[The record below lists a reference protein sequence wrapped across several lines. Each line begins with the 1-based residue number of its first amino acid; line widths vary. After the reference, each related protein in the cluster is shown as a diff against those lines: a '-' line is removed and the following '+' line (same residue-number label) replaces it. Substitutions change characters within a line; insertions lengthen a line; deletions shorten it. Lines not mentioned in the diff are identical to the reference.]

1 MEIEVELGEMTRLA
15 DDTMT
20 IKYVIRNE
28 AVRAGKTAT
37 LMPKPLYGQP
47 GNGMHVH
54 MLLKK
59 DGEYIFYDKDGYAML
74 SQTAMYF
81 IGGLLTHIRSLC
93 GFTNPSTNSYKRL
106 VPGFEA
112 PVTIGFAMANRSA
125 AIRIPAYAKEPS
137 KKRFEL
143 RNPDATCNPY
153 YAYSAIL
160 MAGLDG
166 IRRKLDPK
174 DHNWGPFDCNLFDLP
189 KEQLASLGCLPAS
202 LPEALKA
209 LEEDHEYLLQGD
221 VFSELLIKQWIDKK
235 RKDAA
240 LVEQSPHPREFEQY
254 YDL

>member
-1 MEIEVELGEMTRLA
+1 MKKL
-15 DDTMT
+15 DD
-20 IKYVIRNE
+20 
-28 AVRAGKTAT
+28 
-37 LMPKPLYGQP
+37 
-47 GNGMHVH
+47 
-54 MLLKK
+54 
-59 DGEYIFYDKDGYAML
+59 
-74 SQTAMYF
+74 
-81 IGGLLTHIRSLC
+81 
-93 GFTNPSTNSYKRL
+93 L
-106 VPGFEA
+106 VPAGLSARREIGWVLAAYALAGLWSLTFLVRYFGRRENLFIVKA
-112 PVTIGFAMANRSA
+112 GRRVLQAGARMEPFLEVLDGALLGFA
-125 AIRIPAYAKEPS
+125 
-137 KKRFEL
+137 
-143 RNPDATCNPY
+143 AT
-153 YAYSAIL
+153 ALL